1 MQPSSVFFDFML
13 HPVAAMGGLQE
24 VRPSAI
30 VEVLLRPE
38 KIRLPR
44 AFRGFG

>member
-24 VRPSAI
+24 VRPSANKLAI
-30 VEVLLRPE
+30 Y
-38 KIRLPR
+38 
-44 AFRGFG
+44 ACFQ